1 MTTLTLELPE
11 SLVERLRERHISEQ
25 EIQTVAVAALEFWLA
40 SADQIEKPAAP
51 AVGRFAA
58 SGASFARRLIQ
69 QNRALFETL
78 AQR

>member
-11 SLVERLRERHISEQ
+11 SLVERLRERRISEQ

-40 SADQIEKPAAP
+40 NAGQIEKPATP
-51 AVGRFAA
+51 AAGRFAA

-69 QNRALFETL
+69 QNRALFKTF